1 MIGLSVSSC
10 IRDMAQGLVD
20 PATVEKIIAGTATR
34 SDAEVG
40 AVVELYRGL
49 YWAENP
55 DACEKLYREMLAAGK
70 IEQPRLVTG
79 RAPMIGGGHW
89 VQDEDQIV
97 WTDPLF
103 FPRNRL

>member
-10 IRDMAQGLVD
+10 VRDMVQGRVD

-34 SDAEVG
+34 SDADVDT
-40 AVVELYRGL
+40 VVELYRGL
-49 YWAENP
+49 YWSENP
-55 DACEKLYREMLAAGK
+55 DACEKLYREMLVAGK

-79 RAPMIGGGHW
+79 RAPMIASSRW
-89 VQDEDQIV
+89 VEHESQIV

-103 FPRNRL
+103 FPR